1 MDVEEIAL
9 PGIGLR
15 YDFATRS
22 GQHVGVVCHRGG
34 RRDLVI
40 YDRDDPDSS
49 REVLQ
54 LTDEEGDVLAELLG
68 APRIVERLADLH
80 KEVEGLLSEQIP
92 IAAGF
97 AVRRPDARGHPGPDA
112 HRCLDRGRRPAGRR
126 CTPARDPTSASRP
139 GTSSSSSERGRAPTP
154 SPSCWPDG

>member
-15 YDFATRS
+15 YDVATRS
-22 GQHVGVVCHRGG
+22 GRRVGVVSHRNG

-54 LTDEEGDVLAELLG
+54 LTDDEGDVLAELLG
-68 APRIVERLADLH
+68 APRIVERLADMH
-80 KEVEGLLSEQIP
+80 REVEGLLSEKIP
-92 IAAGF
+92 IEPGSPYDGRTLGDTKARTRTAASIV
-97 AVRRPDARGHPGPDA
+97 AVVRGPQVHASPRPDFRFEAGDMLVVVGTREGADA
-112 HRCLDRGRRPAGRR
+112 VAELLAHG
-126 CTPARDPTSASRP
+126 
-139 GTSSSSSERGRAPTP
+139 
-154 SPSCWPDG
+154 

>member
-1 MDVEEIAL
+1 VDVEEIAL

-22 GQHVGVVCHRGG
+22 GRRVGVISHRNG

-49 REVLQ
+49 REVLH
-54 LTDEEGDVLAELLG
+54 LTDDEGDVLAELLG

-80 KEVEGLLSEQIP
+80 KEVEGLLSEKIP
-92 IAAGF
+92 IEPGSPYDGRTLGDTHARTRTAASIV
-97 AVRRPDARGHPGPDA
+97 AVVRGPQVHASPRPDFDFEAGDIVVVVGTREGADA
-112 HRCLDRGRRPAGRR
+112 VADLLAHG
-126 CTPARDPTSASRP
+126 
-139 GTSSSSSERGRAPTP
+139 
-154 SPSCWPDG
+154 

>member
-1 MDVEEIAL
+1 VDVEEIAL

-22 GQHVGVVCHRGG
+22 GQRVGVVCHRGG

-54 LTDEEGDVLAELLG
+54 LTDDEGDVLAELLG

-80 KEVEGLLSEQIP
+80 REVEGLLSEQIP
-92 IAAGF
+92 IQPGSPYDGRTLGDTQARTRTAASIV
-97 AVRRPDARGHPGPDA
+97 AVVRGAQVHASPRPDFRFVAGDIVVVVGTKEGAAAVAELLARG
-112 HRCLDRGRRPAGRR
+112 
-126 CTPARDPTSASRP
+126 
-139 GTSSSSSERGRAPTP
+139 
-154 SPSCWPDG
+154 

>member
-22 GQHVGVVCHRGG
+22 GRRVGVVSHRNG

-54 LTDEEGDVLAELLG
+54 LTDDEGDVLAELLG
-68 APRIVERLADLH
+68 APRIVERLADMH
-80 KEVEGLLSEQIP
+80 REVEGLLSEKIP
-92 IAAGF
+92 IDPGSPYDGRTLGDTKARTRTAASIV
-97 AVRRPDARGHPGPDA
+97 AVVRGPQVHASPRPDFRFEAGDMLVVVGTREGADA
-112 HRCLDRGRRPAGRR
+112 VAELLAHG
-126 CTPARDPTSASRP
+126 
-139 GTSSSSSERGRAPTP
+139 
-154 SPSCWPDG
+154 

>member
-22 GQHVGVVCHRGG
+22 GRRVGVVSHRNG

-54 LTDEEGDVLAELLG
+54 LTDDEGDVLAELLG
-68 APRIVERLADLH
+68 APRIVERLADMH
-80 KEVEGLLSEQIP
+80 REVEGLLSEKIP
-92 IAAGF
+92 IERGSPYDGRTLGDTKARTRTAASIV
-97 AVRRPDARGHPGPDA
+97 AVVRGPQVHASPRPDFRFEAGDMLVVVGTREGADA
-112 HRCLDRGRRPAGRR
+112 VAELLAHG
-126 CTPARDPTSASRP
+126 
-139 GTSSSSSERGRAPTP
+139 
-154 SPSCWPDG
+154 

>member
-22 GQHVGVVCHRGG
+22 GRRVGVVCHRNG

-54 LTDEEGDVLAELLG
+54 LNDEEGDVLAELLG

-80 KEVEGLLSEQIP
+80 KEVEGLISEQIP
-92 IAAGF
+92 IAAGSPYAGRTLGDTQVRTRTGASIV
-97 AVRRPDARGHPGPDA
+97 AVVRNAQVHASPRPDFGFQAGDIVVVVGTREGADAVAELLARG
-112 HRCLDRGRRPAGRR
+112 
-126 CTPARDPTSASRP
+126 
-139 GTSSSSSERGRAPTP
+139 
-154 SPSCWPDG
+154 